1 MVCKFL
7 AMSFKKQISVAHSYG
22 SITHK
27 ICYEKNSISSK
38 SIGTKILNIQQQNE
52 IKYLFY
58 THWELSMNKY
68 EIKSIVAKWLEY
80 KLMDELVEKFYCL
93 FFKDFR
99 TRFMEFLILDC
110 WNLKSKLTNREM
122 EISEFWYQSN
132 GLFIEWWISPQQKS

>member
-1 MVCKFL
+1 
-7 AMSFKKQISVAHSYG
+7 MSFKKQISVAHSHG